1 MPGLVAADHHEAM
14 KILTLVVLVVGATI
28 SMAQEKDLDAIAA
41 DVTQALKSTPEI
53 NSKNISV
60 TTHASTVVLSGKVAT
75 EPEAA
80 RALTVAEKA
89 AAGTRVTS
97 NLEVQPPAEGTA
109 DAASTQLVRNVEAAL
124 RKDARTANL
133 PITVS
138 VDKQTGILLQGL
150 VPAREDRA
158 AAQTVASQ
166 VKGVTKVDNRLQ
178 TPGD

>member
-1 MPGLVAADHHEAM
+1 MKSIILGVLTAASLVMAQPGMAAETEPKDLNAVAAA
-14 KILTLVVLVVGATI
+14 
-28 SMAQEKDLDAIAA
+28 
-41 DVTQALKSTPEI
+41 VTQALKGTKEI
-53 NSKNISV
+53 NSRNISV

-97 NLEVQPPAEGTA
+97 NLEVEPPAEGTA
-109 DAASTQLVRNVEAAL
+109 HAASAQLVKDVQAAL
-124 RKDARTANL
+124 HKDPRTANL

-138 VDKQTGILLQGL
+138 IDGQKGIALHGL
-150 VPAREDRA
+150 VPARQDRA
-158 AAQTVASQ
+158 AAQTVALQ
-166 VKGVTKVDNRLQ
+166 VNGVTKVDNRLQ

>member
-1 MPGLVAADHHEAM
+1 MPGIVAAAHHGAM
-14 KILTLVVLVVGATI
+14 KILSLVVLVVGASL
-28 SMAQEKDLDAIAA
+28 SMAQEKDLDAVAA
-41 DVTQALKSTPEI
+41 TVTQALRDTTEI
-53 NSKNISV
+53 NSKDISV
-60 TTHASTVVLSGKVAT
+60 TTHASTVVLSGKVAS

-97 NLEVQPPAEGTA
+97 NLEVEPPAQGKA
-109 DAASTQLVRNVEAAL
+109 DAASTQLVRDVESAL

-138 VDKQTGILLQGL
+138 IDKQTGLLLQGL

-158 AAQTVASQ
+158 AAQAVALQ